1 MALAHLGGPQLRSRQ
16 SVRPFFCGMA
26 VKKQPTEHAAHPNA
40 EGHVDIPEGLLRN
53 RQGPLNA
60 RTGRK
65 DTD

>member
-1 MALAHLGGPQLRSRQ
+1 MANDMHTDGRDTRSGAYDAIT
-16 SVRPFFCGMA
+16 P
-26 VKKQPTEHAAHPNA
+26 VKKQRTDHAAHPNA

-65 DTD
+65 VTD